1 MPSWRIKNLKKAS
14 SATDEAEITKQN
26 VVQQIDAEYIDD
38 DGIVLHQ
45 SSVCLGLSDFSSYTE
60 YDDLTEQGCIDW
72 VRNALSAS
80 GQLDEIEN
88 GLTKERH
95 EKREKYRQTKTK
107 NKRGNTSRNNDG
119 SRHYERKKQTTSAT
133 IQNTKHT

>member
-26 VVQQIDAEYIDD
+26 VVQQIDAEYVDD
-38 DGIVLHQ
+38 ETVLYK

-60 YDDLTEQGCIDW
+60 YEDLTEQDCIDW
-72 VRNALSAS
+72 VRNGLLAS

-88 GLTKERH
+88 PTAPSSSNADAGVSDGLPWAAQEV
-95 EKREKYRQTKTK
+95 
-107 NKRGNTSRNNDG
+107 
-119 SRHYERKKQTTSAT
+119 
-133 IQNTKHT
+133 

>member
-1 MPSWRIKNLKKAS
+1 MPSWRIKSLKKAS

-26 VVQQIDAEYIDD
+26 VVQQIDAEYIDN

-88 GLTKERH
+88 PAYPSASNADTEISDGLPWAAQETP
-95 EKREKYRQTKTK
+95 
-107 NKRGNTSRNNDG
+107 
-119 SRHYERKKQTTSAT
+119 
-133 IQNTKHT
+133 